1 MLLVDVGIVQD
12 WDWFDNPRK
21 SQFRCEK
28 NSVIAKYRQ
37 QAGLTQEQLAEK
49 LGVSN
54 ETVSRIE
61 RGVILPSLVRLS
73 DIADH
78 LNCRTEE
85 LFADKTFAKQDRHS
99 HLARLLDELDH
110 NDREWLVAMV
120 EQMVEKLREDK
131 G

>member
-1 MLLVDVGIVQD
+1 MMDSKQQKLAREIGQT
-12 WDWFDNPRK
+12 
-21 SQFRCEK
+21 
-28 NSVIAKYRQ
+28 IAKYRK

-49 LGVSN
+49 LGVGN

-73 DIADH
+73 DIADQ

-85 LFADKTFAKQDRHS
+85 LFADKTFAKQDRHT
-99 HLARLLDELDH
+99 HLARLLDDLDH

-120 EQMVEKLREDK
+120 EQMVEKLRGDK

>member
-1 MLLVDVGIVQD
+1 MQD

-21 SQFRCEK
+21 SQCCCEK

-49 LGVSN
+49 LGVGN

-85 LFADKTFAKQDRHS
+85 LFTDKTFAKQDRHS

-120 EQMVEKLREDK
+120 EQMVEKLRGDK

>member
-1 MLLVDVGIVQD
+1 MDSKQQKLAREIGQT
-12 WDWFDNPRK
+12 
-21 SQFRCEK
+21 
-28 NSVIAKYRQ
+28 IAKYRQ

-49 LGVSN
+49 LGVGN

-78 LNCRTEE
+78 LNCRTE
-85 LFADKTFAKQDRHS
+85 D
-99 HLARLLDELDH
+99 LDH

-120 EQMVEKLREDK
+120 EQMVEKLRGDK

>member
-1 MLLVDVGIVQD
+1 MMDSKQQKLAREIGQT
-12 WDWFDNPRK
+12 
-21 SQFRCEK
+21 
-28 NSVIAKYRQ
+28 IAKYRQ

-49 LGVSN
+49 LGVGN

-73 DIADH
+73 DIADQ

-85 LFADKTFAKQDRHS
+85 LFADKTFAKQDRHT
-99 HLARLLDELDH
+99 HLARLLDDLDH

-120 EQMVEKLREDK
+120 EQMVEKLRGDR

>member
-1 MLLVDVGIVQD
+1 MMDSKQQKLAREIGQT
-12 WDWFDNPRK
+12 
-21 SQFRCEK
+21 
-28 NSVIAKYRQ
+28 IAKYRQ

-49 LGVSN
+49 LGVGN

-85 LFADKTFAKQDRHS
+85 LFADKTFAKQDRHT
-99 HLARLLDELDH
+99 HLARLIDDLDH

-120 EQMVEKLREDK
+120 EQMVEKLRGDK